1 MTEMKLPE
9 RKRDEKTVKLLKK
22 LRENLFSNNISYA
35 RVAAFR
41 LSWLQEDGLAI
52 LQEILFGNYPRTAK
66 KAAAYGMRKMNGR
79 MKKMAMGVLEL
90 GLSHRDRTTNAACL
104 KSLQLM
110 RGEITD
116 KEKSHGKFKSG
127 RRKIKAIPHSQDKTL
142 TSLEKKPQP
151 NS

>member
-9 RKRDEKTVKLLKK
+9 RERDEKTVKLLKK
-22 LRENLFSNNISYA
+22 LRENLFSDNISYA

-52 LQEILFGNYPRTAK
+52 LQEILFGSYPRTAK

-79 MKKMAMGVLEL
+79 MKKMAMEVLEL

-110 RGEITD
+110 RGEITNPNNTPG
-116 KEKSHGKFKSG
+116 KSQSGK
-127 RRKIKAIPHSQDKTL
+127 RKIKAIPHHQEKPSTP
-142 TSLEKKPQP
+142 LEKKPR
-151 NS
+151 